1 MKNLKL
7 KKGLTA
13 LITAALV
20 ATFTAVIP
28 STANAAD
35 SCSNTGFIDG
45 AKFVAF
51 QKCTGTDDNGS
62 KYEIRMP
69 AKFNGMLYL
78 YSHGIR
84 NQVLLPLIPVVNP
97 TGTYSKPR
105 SEPEVAPG
113 RTTADQE
120 LIAETLL
127 KQGYAVA
134 GAGVQVN
141 GWSVPEA
148 IEANML
154 LVVKA
159 KDMLPKIN
167 KVVSWG
173 DSLGG
178 HISQSLSEQYGII
191 DAAAN
196 LHLAGSAANQY
207 SYANDVLWMYKTLFD
222 PTIKGNDYTQP
233 VSATDTRG
241 YMELIGDI
249 GKLLTVLNA
258 LGTAIKTNP
267 TAPVWPETATN
278 VPASLKALPV
288 RSAILLIG
296 LLAGMPTQSTTY
308 DSASG
313 PAGPLETTFGLAISP
328 ALAILENTSTAL
340 ALGVIGNY
348 DAEMR
353 CGGSIFD
360 NTATDYSA
368 RLGDNGD
375 IYAAALSGKT
385 ATAGILAFLNRLN
398 PAAPRV
404 AASASAVACI
414 NNQAAY
420 TGKITVPTITV
431 SQTAD
436 QITPAGY
443 VQKLKN
449 QYEAAIRNGDAKPG
463 LLLNIWNKPP
473 DAYTEFA
480 ATGAAVTPT
489 EPTTGTSH
497 YMYTNAQIL
506 VIAKLLASAGKSGK
520 LPSVATAKSALK
532 NDSSMFIDPA
542 YTPALMPQD
551 K

>member
-13 LITAALV
+13 LISAALV
-20 ATFTAVIP
+20 AAFTVAVP
-28 STANAAD
+28 SAARAAEPT
-35 SCSNTGFIDG
+35 CTTVSNVETCKG
-45 AKFVAF
+45 V
-51 QKCTGTDDNGS
+51 DDNGS

-69 AKFNGMLYL
+69 AKFNGMLFL

-97 TGTYSKPR
+97 TGTYSTPR

-120 LIAETLL
+120 IIAQALL

-148 IEANML
+148 VEANLL
-154 LVVKA
+154 LVIKA
-159 KDMLPKIN
+159 KDMFPKIT

-191 DAAAN
+191 DAAAD
-196 LHLAGSAANQY
+196 LHLAGSAAKQY

-222 PTIKGNDYTQP
+222 PTIKGNGYTQP

-267 TAPVWPETATN
+267 TAPVWPVTATN
-278 VPASLKALPV
+278 VPATLKAIPV

-368 RLGDNGD
+368 NLGDNGD

-385 ATAGILAFLNRLN
+385 ATAGMLAFLNRLN

-404 AASASAVACI
+404 GASASAVACI

-449 QYEAAIRNGDAKPG
+449 QYAAAVNNGDAKPG

-473 DAYTEFA
+473 DAYTVFA

-489 EPTTGTSH
+489 APTTGTSH

-520 LPSVATAKSALK
+520 LPSVARAKSALK

>member
-13 LITAALV
+13 LISAALV
-20 ATFTAVIP
+20 AAFTVAVP
-28 STANAAD
+28 SAARAAEPT
-35 SCSNTGFIDG
+35 CTTVSNVETCKG
-45 AKFVAF
+45 V
-51 QKCTGTDDNGS
+51 DDNGS

-69 AKFNGMLYL
+69 AKFNGMLFL

-97 TGTYSKPR
+97 TGTYSTPR

-120 LIAETLL
+120 IIAQALL

-148 IEANML
+148 VEANLL
-154 LVVKA
+154 LVIKA
-159 KDMLPKIN
+159 KDMFPKIT

-191 DAAAN
+191 DAAAD
-196 LHLAGSAANQY
+196 LHLAGSAAKQY

-222 PTIKGNDYTQP
+222 PTIKGNGYTQP

-267 TAPVWPETATN
+267 TAPVWPVTATN
-278 VPASLKALPV
+278 VPATLKAIPV

-368 RLGDNGD
+368 NLGDNGD

-385 ATAGILAFLNRLN
+385 ATAGMLAFLNRLN

-449 QYEAAIRNGDAKPG
+449 QYAAAVNNGDAKPG

-473 DAYTEFA
+473 DAYTVFA

-489 EPTTGTSH
+489 VPATGTSH

-520 LPSVATAKSALK
+520 LPSVAKAKSALK

>member
-13 LITAALV
+13 LISAALV
-20 ATFTAVIP
+20 AAFTVAVP
-28 STANAAD
+28 SAARAAEPT
-35 SCSNTGFIDG
+35 CTTVSNVETCKG
-45 AKFVAF
+45 V
-51 QKCTGTDDNGS
+51 DDNGS

-69 AKFNGMLYL
+69 AKFNGMLFL

-97 TGTYSKPR
+97 TGTYSTPR

-120 LIAETLL
+120 IIAQALL

-148 IEANML
+148 VEANLL
-154 LVVKA
+154 LVIKA
-159 KDMLPKIN
+159 KDMFPKIT

-191 DAAAN
+191 DAAAD
-196 LHLAGSAANQY
+196 LHLAGSAAKQY

-222 PTIKGNDYTQP
+222 PTIKGNGYTQP

-267 TAPVWPETATN
+267 TAPVWPVTATN
-278 VPASLKALPV
+278 VPATLKAIPV

-368 RLGDNGD
+368 NLGDNGD

-385 ATAGILAFLNRLN
+385 ATAGMLAFLNRLN

-449 QYEAAIRNGDAKPG
+449 QYAAAVNNGDAKPG

-473 DAYTEFA
+473 DAYTVFA

-489 EPTTGTSH
+489 APTTGTSH

>member
-13 LITAALV
+13 LISAALV
-20 ATFTAVIP
+20 AAFTVAVP
-28 STANAAD
+28 SAARAAEPT
-35 SCSNTGFIDG
+35 CTTVSNVETCKG
-45 AKFVAF
+45 V
-51 QKCTGTDDNGS
+51 DDNGS

-69 AKFNGMLYL
+69 AKFNGMLFL

-97 TGTYSKPR
+97 TGTYSTPR

-120 LIAETLL
+120 IIAQALL

-148 IEANML
+148 VEANLL
-154 LVVKA
+154 LVIKA
-159 KDMLPKIN
+159 KDMFPKIT

-191 DAAAN
+191 DAAAD
-196 LHLAGSAANQY
+196 LHLAGSAAKQY

-222 PTIKGNDYTQP
+222 PTIKGNGYTQP

-267 TAPVWPETATN
+267 TAPVWPVTATN
-278 VPASLKALPV
+278 VPATLKAIPV

-368 RLGDNGD
+368 NLGDNGD

-385 ATAGILAFLNRLN
+385 ATAGMLAFLNRLN

-449 QYEAAIRNGDAKPG
+449 QYAAAVNNGDAKPG

-473 DAYTEFA
+473 DAYTVFD

-489 EPTTGTSH
+489 APTTGTSH

-520 LPSVATAKSALK
+520 LPSVARAKSALK

>member
-13 LITAALV
+13 LISAALV
-20 ATFTAVIP
+20 AAFTVAVP
-28 STANAAD
+28 SAARAAEPT
-35 SCSNTGFIDG
+35 CTTVSNVETCKG
-45 AKFVAF
+45 V
-51 QKCTGTDDNGS
+51 DDNGS

-69 AKFNGMLYL
+69 AKFNGMLFL

-97 TGTYSKPR
+97 TGTYSTPR

-120 LIAETLL
+120 IIAQALL

-148 IEANML
+148 VEANLL
-154 LVVKA
+154 LVIKA
-159 KDMLPKIN
+159 KDMFPKIT

-191 DAAAN
+191 DAAAD
-196 LHLAGSAANQY
+196 LHLAGSAAKQY

-222 PTIKGNDYTQP
+222 PTIKGNGYTQP

-267 TAPVWPETATN
+267 TAPVWPVTATN
-278 VPASLKALPV
+278 VPATLKAIPV

-368 RLGDNGD
+368 NLGDNGD

-385 ATAGILAFLNRLN
+385 ATAGMLAFLNILN

-449 QYEAAIRNGDAKPG
+449 QYAAAVNNGDAKPG

-473 DAYTEFA
+473 DAYTVFD

-489 EPTTGTSH
+489 APTTGTSH

-520 LPSVATAKSALK
+520 LPSVARAKSALK

>member
-13 LITAALV
+13 LISAALV
-20 ATFTAVIP
+20 AAFTVAVP
-28 STANAAD
+28 SAARAAEPT
-35 SCSNTGFIDG
+35 CTTVSNVETCKG
-45 AKFVAF
+45 V
-51 QKCTGTDDNGS
+51 DDNGS

-69 AKFNGMLYL
+69 AKFNGMLFL

-97 TGTYSKPR
+97 TGTYSTPR

-120 LIAETLL
+120 IIAQALL

-148 IEANML
+148 VEANLL
-154 LVVKA
+154 LVIKA
-159 KDMLPKIN
+159 KDMFPKIT

-191 DAAAN
+191 DAAAD
-196 LHLAGSAANQY
+196 LHLAGSAAKQY

-222 PTIKGNDYTQP
+222 PTIKGNGYTQP

-267 TAPVWPETATN
+267 TAPVWPVTATN
-278 VPASLKALPV
+278 VPATLKAIPV

-368 RLGDNGD
+368 NLGDNGD

-385 ATAGILAFLNRLN
+385 ATAGMLAFLNRLN

-449 QYEAAIRNGDAKPG
+449 QYAAAVNNGDAKPG

-473 DAYTEFA
+473 DAYTVFA

-489 EPTTGTSH
+489 VPTTGTSH

-520 LPSVATAKSALK
+520 LPSVARDKSALK

>member
-13 LITAALV
+13 LISAALV
-20 ATFTAVIP
+20 AAFTVAVP
-28 STANAAD
+28 SAARAAEPT
-35 SCSNTGFIDG
+35 CTTVSNVETCKG
-45 AKFVAF
+45 V
-51 QKCTGTDDNGS
+51 DDNGS

-69 AKFNGMLYL
+69 AKFNGMLFL

-97 TGTYSKPR
+97 TGTYSTPR

-120 LIAETLL
+120 IIAQALL

-148 IEANML
+148 VGANLL
-154 LVVKA
+154 LVMKA
-159 KDMLPKIN
+159 QDMFPKIT

-191 DAAAN
+191 DAVAD
-196 LHLAGSAANQY
+196 LHLAGSAAKQY

-222 PTIKGNDYTQP
+222 PTIKGNGYTQP

-267 TAPVWPETATN
+267 TAPVWPVTATN
-278 VPASLKALPV
+278 VPATLKAIPV

-368 RLGDNGD
+368 NLGDNGD

-385 ATAGILAFLNRLN
+385 ATAGMLAFLNRLN

-449 QYEAAIRNGDAKPG
+449 QYAAAVNNGDAKPG

-473 DAYTEFA
+473 DAYTVFA

-489 EPTTGTSH
+489 APTTGTSH

-520 LPSVATAKSALK
+520 LPSVARAKSALK